1 MRTLPRHLPWLAA
14 LLALVVVAALI
25 AFGVAWLTAPSIAGL
40 QARVRTTDRALGARP
55 VRLHTVAPVMREA
68 IVATEDERF
77 YRHDGIDV
85 VGILRAIPYDVS
97 HLSLAEGAST
107 ITEQLAKLV
116 YLCGNDH
123 NSWAKLRDAAI
134 ALRIEAAY
142 SKDRI
147 LDDYLNTV
155 YFGAGPYGVEAASKR
170 YFGVAASRL
179 DLARASLLAGLVQD
193 PSADEPYAAPL
204 AARERQAAA
213 LTSMVR
219 NGYATAAEARRALGA
234 PMRLASGRRLPALR
248 GVSIV
253 PGPPFY
259 WAELGAGLG
268 LLALGIAGVVGLR
281 RAGPRLARLAW
292 AGSRLAAGLA
302 VVAGAFLVLGSFR
315 GV

>member
-40 QARVRTTDRALGARP
+40 QARVGTTDRALGARP

-116 YLCGNDH
+116 YLG
-123 NSWAKLRDAAI
+123 
-134 ALRIEAAY
+134 
-142 SKDRI
+142 
-147 LDDYLNTV
+147 
-155 YFGAGPYGVEAASKR
+155 
-170 YFGVAASRL
+170 
-179 DLARASLLAGLVQD
+179 
-193 PSADEPYAAPL
+193 
-204 AARERQAAA
+204 
-213 LTSMVR
+213 
-219 NGYATAAEARRALGA
+219 GYATAAEARRALGA
-234 PMRLASGRRLPALR
+234 PLRVASGRRLPALR

-253 PGPPFY
+253 SGPPFY

-281 RAGPRLARLAW
+281 RAGRRLARLAW